1 MKYIDGIKTENSFVN
16 QIEDKI
22 NQIKQDEKERGA
34 YMQYDLHLRDIE
46 EEARAEGEK
55 IGEKRGSLKERQN
68 MILFQKNKGRKPE
81 EIADWLGYSLEEV
94 LKYYNSPNLN
104 YT

>member
-1 MKYIDGIKTENSFVN
+1 
-16 QIEDKI
+16 
-22 NQIKQDEKERGA
+22 
-34 YMQYDLHLRDIE
+34 
-46 EEARAEGEK
+46 
-55 IGEKRGSLKERQN
+55 